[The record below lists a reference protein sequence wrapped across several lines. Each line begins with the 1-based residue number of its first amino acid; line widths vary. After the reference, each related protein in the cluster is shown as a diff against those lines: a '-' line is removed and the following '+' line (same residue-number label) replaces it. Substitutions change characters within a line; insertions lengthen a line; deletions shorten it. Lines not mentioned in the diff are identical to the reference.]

1 MGDSPLLCSKEMRG
15 QDAHATFVVSCVIMT
30 MSAETRR
37 RYTVEEYLRLEEVS
51 PEKHEYREGE
61 IVAMAGGT
69 PDHSLI
75 LANVIRELGTRLKG
89 KPCRLYESNLRVK
102 DPRKILYHYPDATVI
117 CGPALFEAQDDK
129 KSTVINP
136 RVIVEVLS
144 PSTEGYDRGMKF
156 TRYREIESFEEYVL
170 IAQEGLSV
178 ETFLRQP
185 DGTWSLAAYNGRDAI
200 AKIRCLGIDLPLAE
214 VYAGVELVE
223 VVGAGTVE
231 ELK

>member
-1 MGDSPLLCSKEMRG
+1 MGMPVEQHR
-15 QDAHATFVVSCVIMT
+15 H
-30 MSAETRR
+30 
-37 RYTVEEYLRLEEVS
+37 YTVEEYLRLEEDS
-51 PEKHEYREGE
+51 LEKYEYRDGE

-75 LANVIRELGTRLKG
+75 LANVIGELRARLKG

-102 DPRKILYHYPDATVI
+102 DPRKVLYHYPDATII
-117 CGPALFEAQDDK
+117 CGPALFEAQDAK

-156 TRYREIESFEEYVL
+156 SRYREIESFEEYVL
-170 IAQEGLSV
+170 ITQEEPSI

-214 VYAGVELVE
+214 VYAGVEFIEIPGE
-223 VVGAGTVE
+223 VIEVM
-231 ELK
+231 KH